1 MTRAATEALA
11 SKPSLA
17 SGTERSAGYRLADR
31 LWQRPLLLLAIAFL
45 LSRGLYFALGVRFDE
60 SNLRGA
66 FQFVDP
72 ELLRTDLVSS
82 LWHLHTQPPLF
93 NTWVGLVVQLG
104 ETSQTAVFHLTFL
117 CLGLILTL
125 ALYTLTR
132 LLGASQWLSFA
143 AAIVFTA
150 SPSVVLFENWLYVD
164 YWVAAALVVAAVC
177 LYRFA
182 AGGQL
187 RYGVVFF
194 GLLAGITLSRTFFSL
209 AWFLVLVA
217 LVWLLQQ
224 GRRRQ
229 VILAASVP
237 FALCA
242 LFAAKNLAMWGTVGV
257 TCPGIQAAAVTTFR
271 LDNEDVRRMVA
282 RGDLSRYA
290 LFVPWDLPERMPEV
304 FRREPRTGVAI
315 LDRPVKSSGVFNLDH
330 KAFLKI
336 CEQYMDDAITVARR
350 RPEVPARAARL
361 GALTYVTP
369 SSQYFDRAENY
380 AQIRPLEHAFAVA
393 AGQPKRSF
401 RGTRADPLVGLSR
414 VAWLVV
420 LGYLAALA
428 LIIRSLRDEARAR
441 RFASP
446 TMAVS
451 LYALVVLAYVT
462 ALAVGL
468 GHGEANRF
476 RLFTDPLVI
485 AFLASSASRAW
496 SARRGRSGRATG
508 ALARD
513 SARTTEPA
521 RAGRA

>member
-1 MTRAATEALA
+1 V
-11 SKPSLA
+11 
-17 SGTERSAGYRLADR
+17 
-31 LWQRPLLLLAIAFL
+31 AIAFL

-93 NTWVGLVVQLG
+93 NAWVGLVVQLG
-104 ETSQTAVFHLTFL
+104 ESAQTVVFHLTFL
-117 CLGLILTL
+117 CLGLVLAL
-125 ALYTLTR
+125 ALYTLAR
-132 LLGASQWLSFA
+132 LLGASQWLSFSV
-143 AAIVFTA
+143 AIAFTA

-177 LYRFA
+177 LYKFA
-182 AGGQL
+182 AAGQL
-187 RYGVVFF
+187 RYGVAFF
-194 GLLAGITLSRTFFSL
+194 ALLAGITLSRTFFSV

-237 FALCA
+237 FAVCA

-271 LDNEDVRRMVA
+271 LDKADARELVA

-290 LFVPWDLPERMPEV
+290 LVAPWDLPARMPEV

-315 LDRPVKSSGVFNLDH
+315 LDRPVKSSGIFNLDH
-330 KAFLKI
+330 NAFLKI

-380 AQIRPLEHAFAVA
+380 AEIRPLEHVFALA
-393 AGQPKRSF
+393 AGQPRRTF
-401 RGTRADPLVGLSR
+401 RGTRADPVVGASR

-420 LGYLAALA
+420 LGYLAALV
-428 LIIRSLRDEARAR
+428 LIVRTARNELRAR
-441 RFASP
+441 RYASP
-446 TMAVS
+446 TMALSV
-451 LYALVVLAYVT
+451 YALVVLAYVT

-476 RLFTDPLVI
+476 RLFTDPLVL
-485 AFLASSASRAW
+485 AFLASSATRAW
-496 SARRGRSGRATG
+496 RARRGGSGRASEVSTRPAG
-508 ALARD
+508 F
-513 SARTTEPA
+513 EPA
-521 RAGRA
+521 TSASGGQRSIH